1 MQGISPDGI
10 QAYVASEKAQHSK
23 DLYTSTFVPYLGMVL
38 NGDHSNGY
46 FGMQDAQ
53 MYYASQSVATLKM
66 QGDISDIPYVASKDN
81 PEGYKRQ
88 LYNVSRKPL
97 LEFTTPLKKKL
108 WESNVES
115 QRRMAYM
122 QSGGQIP
129 YVASVPP
136 GGNDSAAQVVGPL
149 TQIPFIQDVLGFPTP
164 EYHIN
169 ELTTKVPL
177 PQLHAEQPET
187 DWGTPNLQLEPT
199 QFVENR
205 RPEFQSH
212 FFLAKR
218 NEYAFFIPREYRYR
232 ATIDPYN
239 IYVRQA
245 SDGLRQAR
253 EALTLLALSRLKA
266 TSDIPDPTANAGTA
280 GFPAA
285 LNNVK
290 SEFESIFADYWQST
304 RLQVDSIVMHPVDFV
319 EYESNFYTN
328 GWQGYNDVSDW
339 GVTQMPGFKRRI
351 RVAMSPFCPRRR
363 IYMFNS
369 RFVLTGEG
377 PMVTETWAKPE
388 ANSDAG
394 AYRDYVDVTVFNPGR
409 AGRKAAILGGTAEPE
424 ITTLEEARN
433 LIKPPDGLLNA

>member
-1 MQGISPDGI
+1 MSAMQGISPDGI

-66 QGDISDIPYVASKDN
+66 QGNISDIPYVASKDN
-81 PEGYKRQ
+81 PDGYKRQ

-97 LEFTTPLKKKL
+97 LEFTTPLKRQL
-108 WESNVES
+108 WDANRET
-115 QRRMAYM
+115 QKRQAYM

-212 FFLAKR
+212 FFLAKAQR
-218 NEYAFFIPREYRYR
+218 VRLLYPERVQVPRHHRPVQHLRKAGIRRPQAGAGSPHPPGTQQAPGNHGYPRPDGKHHHIRIPGGAEQRE
-232 ATIDPYN
+232 
-239 IYVRQA
+239 
-245 SDGLRQAR
+245 SDIR
-253 EALTLLALSRLKA
+253 EHICRLLAVHQA
-266 TSDIPDPTANAGTA
+266 
-280 GFPAA
+280 
-285 LNNVK
+285 
-290 SEFESIFADYWQST
+290 
-304 RLQVDSIVMHPVDFV
+304 
-319 EYESNFYTN
+319 
-328 GWQGYNDVSDW
+328 
-339 GVTQMPGFKRRI
+339 
-351 RVAMSPFCPRRR
+351 
-363 IYMFNS
+363 
-369 RFVLTGEG
+369 
-377 PMVTETWAKPE
+377 
-388 ANSDAG
+388 
-394 AYRDYVDVTVFNPGR
+394 PGR
-409 AGRKAAILGGTAEPE
+409 FHRDASR
-424 ITTLEEARN
+424 RFRRV
-433 LIKPPDGLLNA
+433 